1 LRLARAVLALPV
13 LALLHIH
20 IHVHLHH
27 QFHGP
32 PVDYVGLA
40 AAAAASWIGVPG
52 PGEPVVIA
60 AGVLAAKHQLAIA
73 GVVLVAWLAAT
84 AGGIVGWLIGRVAG
98 RAVLTAPGPLRSFR
112 LATVERSEAVFNRY
126 PVIAIVLTPSW
137 IAGIHRVRSAVYQP
151 TNAVSALFWAGGLG
165 FGSYLIGP
173 AVLDFFSDLGLAT
186 GVIVAVAIVGVVG
199 FELRRRRVR
208 RNRRRQAPQADVPR
222 DDGPRDDAPRDDAPQ
237 ADGS

>member
-20 IHVHLHH
+20 IHLHH

-32 PVDYVGLA
+32 PFDYVGLA
-40 AAAAASWIGVPG
+40 AAAAASWIGIPG

-137 IAGIHRVRSAVYQP
+137 IAGIHRVRSAIYQP
-151 TNAVSALFWAGGLG
+151 TNVISALVWAAGLG

-173 AVLDFFSDLGLAT
+173 AVLDFFSDVGLVT
-186 GVIVAVAIVGVVG
+186 GLIVAVAIVAVVG

-208 RNRRRQAPQADVPR
+208 RNRRRKASET
-222 DDGPRDDAPRDDAPQ
+222 DD
-237 ADGS
+237 S

>member
-1 LRLARAVLALPV
+1 MRLARAALALPV

-20 IHVHLHH
+20 LHH

-32 PVDYVGLA
+32 PFDYVGLA
-40 AAAAASWIGVPG
+40 AAAAASWIGIPG

-60 AGVLAAKHQLAIA
+60 AGVLAAKHQLAIS

-112 LATVERSEAVFNRY
+112 LATVERSEAVFHRY

-151 TNAVSALFWAGGLG
+151 TNVISALFWAAGLG
-165 FGSYLIGP
+165 LGSYLIGP
-173 AVLDFFSDLGLAT
+173 AVLDFFSDFGLVT
-186 GVIVAVAIVGVVG
+186 GVIVAVAIVATVG
-199 FELRRRRVR
+199 FELRRRRIR
-208 RNRRRQAPQADVPR
+208 RKRRRQALQAD
-222 DDGPRDDAPRDDAPQ
+222 AAQADAPQ
-237 ADGS
+237 ADGA

>member
-1 LRLARAVLALPV
+1 V
-13 LALLHIH
+13 
-20 IHVHLHH
+20 
-27 QFHGP
+27 
-32 PVDYVGLA
+32 
-40 AAAAASWIGVPG
+40 AAAASWIGIPG

-137 IAGIHRVRSAVYQP
+137 IAGIHRVRSAIYQP
-151 TNAVSALFWAGGLG
+151 TNVISAFVWAAGLG

-173 AVLDFFSDLGLAT
+173 AVLDFFSDVGLVT
-186 GVIVAVAIVGVVG
+186 GVIVAIAIVAVVG

-208 RNRRRQAPQADVPR
+208 RNRRRQASRPEAD
-222 DDGPRDDAPRDDAPQ
+222 D
-237 ADGS
+237 S